1 MRKFLALFQ
10 QALILFL
17 AFQFILPFPFIC
29 HSEGRSPEESD
40 LFEQGK
46 KAYDDFNI
54 EEAISLLEQA
64 VTENSNNNV
73 DRAELTEAYFLLALS
88 YTTKGEIEKAE
99 KAFEDLLKIEPSFN
113 VDSSLH
119 PPKVIEVFERVKKK
133 LLSESPALISINSEP
148 PFSKVFI
155 NGEEKG
161 LTPLTLPVLLDKK
174 YLIRIEKDGYQL
186 WTQNIYINQKQTK
199 IRAALEE
206 KMKVVDTVHKDVM
219 DQEVSKIVLMEPQTI
234 AVNNDFEM
242 MKAFFKNEE
251 EPKTNTWLW
260 VGVGLAVLTAG
271 VTYAVLQSQNKS
283 DQSVNMLPRA
293 TSLRVRIP

>member
-88 YTTKGEIEKAE
+88 YTTKGEVEKAE
-99 KAFEDLLKIEPSFN
+99 KAFESLLKIEPNFN

-119 PPKVIEVFERVKKK
+119 PPKVVEVFERVKKK
-133 LLSESPALISINSEP
+133 LFSESPALISINSEP

-174 YLIRIEKDGYQL
+174 YLIRIEKDGYQF

-219 DQEVSKIVLMEPQTI
+219 DQEVSKIVLMEP
-234 AVNNDFEM
+234 
-242 MKAFFKNEE
+242 
-251 EPKTNTWLW
+251 
-260 VGVGLAVLTAG
+260 
-271 VTYAVLQSQNKS
+271 
-283 DQSVNMLPRA
+283 
-293 TSLRVRIP
+293 